1 MKKNLMTTLAFS
13 AVLLSFTTMGD
24 ERLRNFPTRGLRNVT
39 PLPVR
44 TLRPM
49 ALKSVD
55 DQSKPDSAKK
65 GHSLPIFKY
74 IPNSR
79 QGRLLKGHFKAMV
92 SYNKNAEALY
102 QRSMKVMRA
111 KAPQLSGVLFNS
123 YKKIPTKKY
132 FERFL
137 VAETLR
143 ELKSPSAFS
152 ALKAIATKP
161 MPKEKF
167 PVNVLTHKFT
177 SDKEAHIRVTAI
189 DGLAALAK
197 KDHRDSLK
205 TLKTLLKTKDI
216 TLKRRVVRGILASG
230 NFQAKK
236 KFLLRNLAKRDH
248 HLISLK
254 VTKVRSVPHPD
265 MPENFVI
272 PNGRNQT
279 RAPRA
284 N

>member
-1 MKKNLMTTLAFS
+1 MS
-13 AVLLSFTTMGD
+13 
-24 ERLRNFPTRGLRNVT
+24 
-39 PLPVR
+39 
-44 TLRPM
+44 
-49 ALKSVD
+49 LKSVD
-55 DQSKPDSAKK
+55 HQSKPDSAKK
-65 GHSLPIFKY
+65 GYSLPIFKY

-92 SYNKNAEALY
+92 SYNKNAESLY

-111 KAPQLSGVLFNS
+111 KASQLSGVLFNS

-152 ALKAIATKP
+152 ALKAIATEP
-161 MPKEKF
+161 MPKENF
-167 PVNVLTHKFT
+167 PVNALTHKFT

-197 KDHRDSLK
+197 KDHRNSLK
-205 TLKTLLKTKDI
+205 TLKTLLKTKDM
-216 TLKRRVVRGILASG
+216 TLKRRAVRGILASG

-284 N
+284 K